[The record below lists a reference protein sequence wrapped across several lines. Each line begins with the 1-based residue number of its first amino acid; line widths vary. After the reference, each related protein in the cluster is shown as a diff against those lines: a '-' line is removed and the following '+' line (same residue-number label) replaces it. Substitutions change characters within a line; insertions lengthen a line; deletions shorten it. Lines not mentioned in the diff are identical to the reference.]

1 MNEVREFGRI
11 SDEENRGIVENPIPV
26 SLICPKLDSKP
37 TGISGGIGRSRLASH
52 GGETDGRTNLLT
64 NRTQERLGCN
74 VAEVMSYFKVTVGSG
89 AFGVYLERRN
99 ITHMKRNDT
108 QSTYDSL
115 WNTFTIEMRKEIDV
129 VKVFLEGELE

>member
-1 MNEVREFGRI
+1 
-11 SDEENRGIVENPIPV
+11 
-26 SLICPKLDSKP
+26 
-37 TGISGGIGRSRLASH
+37 
-52 GGETDGRTNLLT
+52 
-64 NRTQERLGCN
+64 
-74 VAEVMSYFKVTVGSG
+74 MSYFKVTVGSS